1 MNGIS
6 INALV
11 THKNGYALLVS
22 RSKETVSSIEKMLA
36 ASGASMLVAASED
49 QAFSFLKDQGISY
62 ILIESGMSDVPCN
75 KFIRA
80 LRLIIGR
87 QYIPIIILAC
97 TEDEAQLSY
106 CMSAGCDDILFKPF
120 TALALNCRI
129 SSLEKM
135 RELKQLYKASL
146 NEQIVAKRIMTNA
159 MDERSLK
166 FKEIELLNRSKAIFS
181 GDLFLTARHPDG
193 SLNIMLADFTGH
205 GLPSTIGSLP
215 VADVFSTM
223 TEKGFEL
230 GYILENIN
238 NKLHTLLPTSMFMA
252 CSVLNISN
260 DLKHVQVWNGGMPDI
275 YVRGYETGNI
285 ESRLAS
291 SSVPLGITETI
302 SNQYHLKHIKLT
314 PGDQLILFTDGLTES
329 LNKDG
334 DMFGEHRLEACLAK
348 NSKDKSIFKALV
360 NTFDEFRGDVVAMD
374 DVTLACI
381 PCTDELMSEDNIDV
395 AKSMHIACSQDNR
408 WHWYMELAGSSLRE
422 INPVQNVIDE
432 IHKLSGRS
440 VSTDQLSDIMTT
452 LYNNVIE
459 QDDYASN
466 PQITNIHKPRKA
478 CDNSNDVFIRI
489 GIKKIYHNG
498 IPALLVHMED
508 SGRQFSQEA
517 LLNSLSNKAGHNT
530 ESYYEE
536 YPLVFELNKLSRNKN
551 SGNRLEA
558 IIFEHDNLV
567 DNYG

>member
-11 THKNGYALLVS
+11 THKSGHALIVS
-22 RSKETVSSIEKMLA
+22 RSKQTVSSIEKMLA
-36 ASGASMLVAASED
+36 ASGISVLAAATEE
-49 QAFSFLKDQGISY
+49 QAFALLKDREIAY
-62 ILIESGMSDVPCN
+62 ILIESGVSDAPCN

-80 LRLIIGR
+80 LRLIIGK
-87 QYIPIIILAC
+87 QYIPIIILAS

-120 TALALNCRI
+120 TALALNCHI
-129 SSLEKM
+129 SSLEKT

-193 SLNIMLADFTGH
+193 SLNVMLADFTGH

-252 CSVLNISN
+252 CSMVNISN
-260 DLKHVQVWNGGMPDI
+260 DLKHAKVWNGGMPDI
-275 YVRGYETGNI
+275 YIRGHKAGNI
-285 ESRLAS
+285 QFRLPS

-302 SNQYHLKHIKLT
+302 SNQYKLKHIDLT

-348 NSKDKSIFKALV
+348 NSEEKSIFKALV

-381 PCTDELMSEDNIDV
+381 PCTDKLMHENNIDV
-395 AKSMHIACSQDNR
+395 SKSMHIACSQDNR
-408 WHWYMELAGSSLRE
+408 WHWYMELGGSSLHKVD
-422 INPVQNVIDE
+422 PVQNVIDE
-432 IHKLSGRS
+432 IHKLSGHS
-440 VSTDQLSDIMTT
+440 ASTDQLSDIMST
-452 LYNNVIE
+452 LYNNVID
-459 QDDYASN
+459 QHSHATS
-466 PQITNIHKPRKA
+466 PQVTNIHKTRKT
-478 CDNSNDVFIRI
+478 CDDSSDIFIRI

-517 LLNSLSNKAGHNT
+517 LLNSLVNKEDRN
-530 ESYYEE
+530 SDLYDEE
-536 YPLVFELNKLSRNKN
+536 YPLVFELNKLSRNKD

-567 DNYG
+567 NNYG